1 MMTDMA
7 SAAATGDGNPAEHE
21 EVESTGRS
29 TGLAETVHRLGGI
42 VGSTLPAGD
51 VAELRRLDP
60 ERPSAPAFWKLV
72 VGELEE
78 LGALRRGAP
87 DREEQERRWAVILNA
102 IAHLGDL
109 HRPGRGY
116 GVALA
121 SSGFSEHRFGRLLRA
136 RSGPLWYQARRSAQF
151 LSSHAEPTDATGLA
165 WLVLSDGRSDEQ
177 RARRQLARD
186 YYRAH
191 PTTQG
196 A

>member
-1 MMTDMA
+1 MMMEMT
-7 SAAATGDGNPAEHE
+7 SAAASGNGDPARHE
-21 EVESTGRS
+21 GGESAAGTA
-29 TGLAETVHRLGGI
+29 GLAETVHRLGSIIG
-42 VGSTLPAGD
+42 TRLPAGD

-60 ERPSAPAFWKLV
+60 ECPSAPAFWKLV

-78 LGALRRGAP
+78 LGALRRGVP

-102 IAHLGDL
+102 LAYLGDL

-121 SSGFSEHRFGRLLRA
+121 SSGFSEHRFGRLLRS

-165 WLVLSDGRSDEQ
+165 WLVLSEGRSDEQ

-191 PTTQG
+191 PTTEG